1 MFDLTKRLEHRI
13 FERIFDRLWIEEKEL
28 EMKLNTTQIQ
38 RRRVTDQIIDRLVSM
53 IANGKVRPGDKL
65 SA

>member
-53 IANGKVRPGDKL
+53 IANGKIRPGDKL

>member
-1 MFDLTKRLEHRI
+1 MFDLIKRLEHSI